1 MTVFKSLLFFLGAA
15 SACAFV
21 VLCLWVDIHFWD
33 YNISELSLTEIVQE
47 LVLTAIVFIHFRLA
61 KQYNAMR
68 YCHILVGGFFL
79 AMLIR
84 ELDALFDLISHGSWL
99 WFALTAALLAL
110 IYPLIHYRQTLAQL
124 AQYTRNPWYGVLIS
138 GLLAIL
144 VFSRLFG
151 MQGLWH
157 AILNDGYVRVVKNVV
172 EEGCESFGYML
183 CLTASF
189 GHYRNFRGTWG
200 RHHIEPG

>member
-84 ELDALFDLISHGSWL
+84 ELDALFRSYFSRQLAVVCADCSPVSLNLSTYPLSSNPG
-99 WFALTAALLAL
+99 TAGA
-110 IYPLIHYRQTLAQL
+110 IYPYTLVRRINQRPVG
-124 AQYTRNPWYGVLIS
+124 YS
-138 GLLAIL
+138 GLLSAL
-144 VFSRLFG
+144 RHA
-151 MQGLWH
+151 GLM
-157 AILNDGYVRVVKNVV
+157 ACN
-172 EEGCESFGYML
+172 SQ
-183 CLTASF
+183 
-189 GHYRNFRGTWG
+189 
-200 RHHIEPG
+200 

>member
-1 MTVFKSLLFFLGAA
+1 MTIFKSLLSFLGAA

-21 VLCLWVDIHFWD
+21 VFCLWVDIHFWD

-47 LVLTAIVFIHFRLA
+47 LVLTTIVFIHFRLA

-99 WFALTAALLAL
+99 WFALIAALLAL

-124 AQYTRNPWYGVLIS
+124 AQYTRPPWYGLLIS

-183 CLTASF
+183 CLTASI
-189 GHYRNFRGTWG
+189 GHYRSFRGT
-200 RHHIEPG
+200 

>member
-124 AQYTRNPWYGVLIS
+124 AQYTRTPWYGVLIS

-157 AILNDGYVRVVKNVV
+157 AILNDG
-172 EEGCESFGYML
+172 
-183 CLTASF
+183 
-189 GHYRNFRGTWG
+189 
-200 RHHIEPG
+200 

>member
-1 MTVFKSLLFFLGAA
+1 MTIFKSLLSFLGAA

-21 VLCLWVDIHFWD
+21 VFCLWVDIHFWD

-47 LVLTAIVFIHFRLA
+47 LVLTTIVFIHFRLA

-99 WFALTAALLAL
+99 WFALIAALLAL

-124 AQYTRNPWYGVLIS
+124 AQYTRTPWYGLLIS

-183 CLTASF
+183 CLTASI
-189 GHYRNFRGTWG
+189 GHYRSFRGT
-200 RHHIEPG
+200 

>member
-1 MTVFKSLLFFLGAA
+1 MTIFKSLLSFLGAA

-21 VLCLWVDIHFWD
+21 VFCLWVDIHFWD
-33 YNISELSLTEIVQE
+33 YNISELSLTEIVQA
-47 LVLTAIVFIHFRLA
+47 LVLTTIVFIHFRLA

-99 WFALTAALLAL
+99 WFALIAALLAL

-124 AQYTRNPWYGVLIS
+124 AQYTRTPWYGLLIS

-183 CLTASF
+183 CLTASI
-189 GHYRNFRGTWG
+189 GHYRSFRGT
-200 RHHIEPG
+200 

>member
-1 MTVFKSLLFFLGAA
+1 MLMTIFKSLLSFLGAA

-21 VLCLWVDIHFWD
+21 VFCLWVDIHFWD

-47 LVLTAIVFIHFRLA
+47 LVLTTIVFIHFRLA

-99 WFALTAALLAL
+99 RFALIAALLAL

-124 AQYTRNPWYGVLIS
+124 AQYTRTPWYGLLIS

-183 CLTASF
+183 CLTASI
-189 GHYRNFRGTWG
+189 GHYRSFRGT
-200 RHHIEPG
+200 